1 MSALHSRR
9 TARRTCP
16 ETRVRAPLDRGRAT
30 AETGKILVVD
40 ADPSD
45 VTEISGLLKREG
57 YAVTTAQDGRAIL
70 GLSHQ
75 EQPDVILLDVALP
88 GSCGFELCATLK
100 QNPSTR
106 MIPVVLITAA
116 QGRDDR
122 TRGLEAGADDF
133 FSRPLKVDE
142 LRARL
147 HSLVRLKRFTDDLE
161 SVHDVIRSLAMTI
174 EARDSGTGG
183 HCQRLAQ
190 YAIALGTALELEGD
204 ELQVLRDGGFL
215 HDIGKVAIPDLILLK
230 PGRLTPVER
239 ERMKQHTLIGD
250 SLCGRF
256 RSLARVRSIVRH
268 HHERL
273 DGSGYPDGLEGE
285 QIPFLAQIINLV
297 DAYDALTSVRP
308 YKTAL
313 TRERACEELMHEVRR
328 GWRRRDLT
336 TEFIALQRSGQL
348 NTPIDADSVLSDGA
362 WYSLEGGL
370 SARDDDTLNTV
381 RR

>member
-9 TARRTCP
+9 ST
-16 ETRVRAPLDRGRAT
+16 PLERGRAFE
-30 AETGKILVVD
+30 AGKVLVVD

-45 VTEISGLLKREG
+45 ITEISGMLKREG
-57 YAVTTAQDGRAIL
+57 YAVTAARDGRAIL

-88 GSCGFELCATLK
+88 GSCGFELCTTLK

-122 TRGLEAGADDF
+122 IRGLEAGADDF
-133 FSRPLKVDE
+133 FSRPLNVDE

-161 SVHDVIRSLAMTI
+161 SVHDIIRSLAMTI
-174 EARDSGTGG
+174 EARDSATGG
-183 HCQRLAQ
+183 HCQRLAR
-190 YAIALGTALELEGD
+190 YAIALGSALELEED
-204 ELQVLRDGGFL
+204 DLHVLRDGGFL

-230 PGRLTPVER
+230 PGRLTPTER

-250 SLCGRF
+250 SLCGKF
-256 RSLARVRSIVRH
+256 RSLARVRAIVRH

-285 QIPFLAQIINLV
+285 EIPFLAQIINLV
-297 DAYDALTSVRP
+297 DAFDALTTIRP

-313 TRERACEELMHEVRR
+313 TREHACDELMNEVRL

-336 TEFIALQRSGQL
+336 TEFIALERSGQL
-348 NTPIDADSVLSDGA
+348 DTRIDAYLELSDNA
-362 WYSLEGGL
+362 WN
-370 SARDDDTLNTV
+370 SA
-381 RR
+381 